1 MSLSKISFAIASV
14 VVLAAGAPAFADND
28 AGTVQTAVQTNDVLG
43 SRNTTSN
50 RGSQSAVTGQARGNN
65 AAGTSQGLDQ
75 MNTVTGRRN
84 TTSNDVTQTARTGQL
99 RGR

>member
-28 AGTVQTAVQTNDVLG
+28 SGTVQNAVQTNDVLG
-43 SRNTTSN
+43 NRNTTTN
-50 RGSQSAVTGQARGNN
+50 RGTQSAVTGQARGNN
-65 AAGTSQGLDQ
+65 ASGTSQGLDQ
-75 MNTVTGRRN
+75 MNTVTGNRN
-84 TTSNDVTQTARTGQL
+84 RTGNDVTQRAATGQY

>member
-28 AGTVQTAVQTNDVLG
+28 AGTVQNAVQTNDVVG
-43 SRNTTSN
+43 RNNTTTN
-50 RGSQSAVTGQARGNN
+50 RGTQSAVTGQARGNN
-65 AAGTSQGLDQ
+65 AAGTSQSLDQ
-75 MNTVTGRRN
+75 LNTVTGRRN
-84 TTSNDVTQTARTGQL
+84 VTSNNVTQTARTGQL